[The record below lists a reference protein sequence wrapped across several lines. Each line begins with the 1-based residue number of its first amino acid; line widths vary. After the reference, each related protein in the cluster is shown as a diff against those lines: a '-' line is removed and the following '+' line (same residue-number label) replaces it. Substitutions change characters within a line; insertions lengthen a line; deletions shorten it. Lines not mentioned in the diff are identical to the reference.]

1 MLISQPLRNL
11 PIKAR
16 STTSVR
22 ATTKNSLMQLLKSSQ
37 EPLTNERSADR
48 PSWLPVSLLTVA
60 RCRRSR
66 LGLSWKLHL
75 EFAADCG
82 TDDEQLGSN
91 ANVPDGIQGYPLGRD
106 SSNNPSL
113 ATPSATTYARRL
125 RRRRSS
131 LQEWPAQDEP
141 CSNVGNVGGHLS
153 PRLFHLTYR

>member
-91 ANVPDGIQGYPLGRD
+91 ANVPRSEEHTSELQSHSDLVCRLLLEKKKKKKK
-106 SSNNPSL
+106 NN
-113 ATPSATTYARRL
+113 R
-125 RRRRSS
+125 
-131 LQEWPAQDEP
+131 
-141 CSNVGNVGGHLS
+141 
-153 PRLFHLTYR
+153 

>member
-37 EPLTNERSADR
+37 EPLTNERRADR
-48 PSWLPVSLLTVA
+48 PSGLPVSLLTVA

-91 ANVPDGIQGYPLGRD
+91 ANVPDGIRK
-106 SSNNPSL
+106 
-113 ATPSATTYARRL
+113 ATRSATTYARRL